1 MSKGDIEIIEPKV
14 LSTKQFQ
21 VAAGAASSIKAG
33 EPVVCT
39 PGTATV
45 ALAADATPAVGTDY
59 LIGVAAS
66 DSTDTA
72 LVAGVVDVYVL
83 QGGEI
88 ISMKAKVAANADTA
102 AEILAVENDFL
113 LMDLTSEVWTVD
125 VGAGHAIAGGLRATG
140 QGEPENSRVY
150 LAVRSAATL
159 TGSDI
164 AS

>member
-21 VAAGAASSIKAG
+21 VAAGAANSISPG
-33 EPVVCT
+33 EPVVGT

-45 ALAADATPAVGTDY
+45 ALAADATPVVGTDY
-59 LIGVAAS
+59 LIGVATS
-66 DSTDTA
+66 ESTDTVGA
-72 LVAGVVDVYVL
+72 AGVVDVYVF

-88 ISMKAKVAANADTA
+88 ISMKSKAAGSADTA
-102 AEILAVENDFL
+102 AEILAIENDFL
-113 LMDLTSEVWTVD
+113 LMDLTSEVFTVD
-125 VGAGHAIAGGLRATG
+125 VATGHAISGGLRATG

-164 AS
+164 AA